1 MADENR
7 GHVPR
12 ILVVDDDPG
21 VARAL
26 SDLLSLHGYSVLR
39 ADSGEEALDAL
50 QAARCD
56 LVLLDIGLPGMS
68 GVEACARIRELHGP
82 SLPIVML
89 TGTGDSAA
97 ARHSYE
103 AGVDDFLHKP
113 IDTAALVLK
122 VRSFLRMRALRE
134 EIDKIREEAQSRVR
148 DMALLHEIGRD
159 WSLIAEPAE
168 FHRMVTQRLAS
179 LIGAPICIMG
189 LYDSASRT
197 LEAALPAFGLPD
209 ERTRLLRYP
218 DFRSLW
224 NFESGRAYVSNHA
237 RSDPRLKP
245 EIAATIDAESL
256 VLVPMIS
263 EGDVLGIL
271 AAANK
276 PGGFTE
282 DDVHLISI
290 FAGPAATFLRS
301 RQIFDAQRRH
311 AARLERLPDIMGA
324 MAAATDRGRLLTLT
338 VSRVHKELG
347 YGHVAFFTAA
357 EGDAFTL
364 VCEAGGERPTTLAV
378 DRERLTW
385 AVRGG
390 APLQASREGFSEI
403 AVPVRAGEQALGV
416 INVLRNGGGGFGE
429 DEANLLSALA
439 GQLALA
445 LQKAAGV
452 EATELMARQMATL
465 YDLGLETSALRDLQ
479 GLFVKATEEAGRL
492 IKADHVS
499 AFRLSEAEGTL
510 RLFAAWASDP
520 SREPYSV
527 PTFRLGE
534 GIAGRV
540 ARDWVPAMVNDA
552 DTNPD
557 FVQRQNPVGRILCVP
572 LTHFDQERGA
582 PVLFGVLNATRKLG
596 TPRFT
601 HDDLEYLTRFAGQLS
616 IAVANSMA
624 FAAERE
630 RSEQLALV
638 NALIREI
645 GGYLSR
651 ERILETAVRRIQE
664 AFRFPVVMIGIPDH
678 ETATEKTV
686 AAAGPDPTLL
696 VRNSYPLQAGIAG
709 RAIRE
714 KRTIMVADVADDPE
728 SVRIVP
734 STRSE
739 VAIPIL
745 SGDEVVAVLTVESDQ
760 PRAFDRAQVIT
771 LETLADGI
779 GIILR
784 NAELYQALEQTNVKL
799 VELDRLKSE
808 VVNVV
813 AHDFRAPLSG
823 VLGYAELLEWK
834 PDAPRA
840 ERVEQARS
848 IIRAATHMASLVDKT
863 LKTTRLE
870 TGHFPFEF
878 GVMDLGAVI
887 RSVLARLPE
896 DPRHSLTIDMPE
908 DPMACWADCDRITE
922 VLENLLSNAA
932 KYSPDGGPLRLAA
945 SVAGETVTVQV
956 SDPGIGIAG
965 SELERLFRPFSRVR
979 SPETAEIE
987 GSGLGLYICDRIVRA
1002 HGGRVW
1008 AESRP
1013 GSGSTFSFSLPLFG
1027 VTAQT
1032 RSPLVLVA
1040 AGDEGTR
1047 REVRRVAEELGFS
1060 THEVADGVEAVEAAV
1075 RLRPA
1080 AIVLDRIL
1088 PRLQADEVAERLK
1101 ENVATAGVPLFVLA
1115 SQADLG
1121 SRASLF
1127 RGWVPKPL
1135 DRVLLASALGTLLSP
1150 A

>member
-1 MADENR
+1 MVDANR

-39 ADSGEEALDAL
+39 ADSGEEALEAL
-50 QAARCD
+50 EAARCD

-68 GVEACARIRELHGP
+68 GVEACTRIRERHGP

-89 TGTGDSAA
+89 TGTLDSAA
-97 ARHSYE
+97 SRHSYE

-113 IDTAALVLK
+113 LDTAALVLK
-122 VRSFLRMRALRE
+122 VRSFLRLKTLHD
-134 EIDKIREEAQSRVR
+134 EIFRTREEAQSRVR

-159 WSLIAEPAE
+159 WSLIAEPAQ

-179 LIGAPICIMG
+179 LIGAPVCILG
-189 LYDSASRT
+189 LYDSATRT

-237 RSDPRLKP
+237 RSDPRLMP
-245 EIAATIDAESL
+245 EMAATIGADSL

-276 PGGFTE
+276 PDGFTD

-290 FAGPAATFLRS
+290 FAGPAATFIRS
-301 RQIFDAQRRH
+301 RQIFDTQRRH

-338 VSRVHKELG
+338 VSRVQKELG
-347 YGHVAFFTAA
+347 YGHVAFFSAA
-357 EGDAFTL
+357 EDDAL
-364 VCEAGGERPTTLAV
+364 CLECEAGGERPKSVAV

-385 AVRGG
+385 AIRGG
-390 APLQASREGFSEI
+390 ALLQAARGGFSEI

-416 INVLRNGGGGFGE
+416 VNVLRGGEGGFGE

-445 LQKAAGV
+445 LQKTAGV
-452 EATELMARQMATL
+452 EATERMARQMATL
-465 YDLGLETSALRDLQ
+465 YDLGLETSALRDLK

-520 SREPYSV
+520 SREPFAV
-527 PTFRLGE
+527 PTFHLGE

-540 ARDWVPAMVNDA
+540 ARDWVPAMVNDPEGH
-552 DTNPD
+552 PD
-557 FVQRQNPVGRILCVP
+557 FVPRLNPVGRILCVP

-582 PVLFGVLNATRKLG
+582 PVLFGVLNATRKRG
-596 TPRFT
+596 MPRFT

-638 NALIREI
+638 NTLIREI
-645 GGYLSR
+645 AGNLSR

-664 AFRFPVVMIGIPDH
+664 AFRFPVVMIGIPDY

-686 AAAGPDPTLL
+686 AAAGPDPNLL
-696 VRNSYPLQAGIAG
+696 VRDSYPLNAGITG
-709 RAIRE
+709 RALRE
-714 KRTIMVADVADDPE
+714 KRTI
-728 SVRIVP
+728 IVP
-734 STRSE
+734 DVSEDPDYLRIIPTTRSE

-745 SGDEVVAVLTVESDQ
+745 SGDDVVAVLNVESDQ

-834 PDAPRA
+834 PDAPRD

-848 IIRAATHMASLVDKT
+848 IIRAATHMATLVDKT

-878 GVMDLGAVI
+878 GVIDLGAVV
-887 RSVLARLPE
+887 RSVRARLPE
-896 DPRHSLTIDMPE
+896 NLKHPLTVEMPE
-908 DPMACWADCDRITE
+908 DPMPCWADRDRIAE

-932 KYSPDGGPLRLAA
+932 KYSPDGGSLVLSLR
-945 SVAGETVTVQV
+945 VDGETVTVCMA
-956 SDPGIGIAG
+956 DRGIGIES
-965 SELERLFRPFSRVR
+965 SELGRLFRPFSRVR
-979 SPETAEIE
+979 SPQTAEIE

-1002 HGGRVW
+1002 HGGRLWV
-1008 AESRP
+1008 ESRP
-1013 GSGSTFSFSLPLFG
+1013 GEGSIFSFSLPLFG

-1047 REVRRVAEELGFS
+1047 REVRRAAEELGYG
-1060 THEVADGVEAVEAAV
+1060 THEVGDGVEAVEAAV

-1101 ENVATAGVPLFVLA
+1101 ENLATANVPLFVLA
-1115 SQADLG
+1115 SEADLG
-1121 SRASLF
+1121 TRASLF
-1127 RGWVPKPL
+1127 RGCVPKPL
-1135 DRVLLASALGTLLSP
+1135 DRVLLASTLGTLLSP
-1150 A
+1150 V

>member
-1 MADENR
+1 MADDAH

-26 SDLLSLHGYSVLR
+26 ADLLSLHGYSVLR
-39 ADSGEEALDAL
+39 ADSGEEALDTL
-50 QAARCD
+50 EAARCD

-68 GVEACARIRELHGP
+68 GVEACTRIRERHGP

-89 TGTGDSAA
+89 TGTGDASAA
-97 ARHSYE
+97 RQSYE

-113 IDTAALVLK
+113 LDTAALILK
-122 VRSFLRMRALRE
+122 VRSFVRLKALSDEILRS
-134 EIDKIREEAQSRVR
+134 REEAQSRVR

-168 FHRMVTQRLAS
+168 FHRMVTERLAS
-179 LIGAPICIMG
+179 LIGAPLCILW

-197 LEAALPAFGLPD
+197 LEAALPAFGLAD
-209 ERTRLLRYP
+209 EQTRKLRYP

-237 RSDPRLKP
+237 RSDPRLLP
-245 EIAATIDAESL
+245 EIAATIGAESL

-263 EGDVLGIL
+263 EGDVLGML

-276 PGGFTE
+276 EGGFNEE
-282 DDVHLISI
+282 DIHLISI
-290 FAGPAATFLRS
+290 LAGPAATFVRS

-311 AARLERLPDIMGA
+311 TARLERLPDIMGA
-324 MAAATDRGRLLTLT
+324 MAATTDRGRLLTLT
-338 VSRVHKELG
+338 VSRVQKELG
-347 YGHVAFFTAA
+347 YGHVAYFAPGET
-357 EGDAFTL
+357 TL
-364 VCEAGGERPTTLAV
+364 TLECEAGGERPGALSV
-378 DRERLTW
+378 DLERLTW

-390 APLQASREGFSEI
+390 APLQAAREGFSEI

-416 INVLRNGGGGFGE
+416 LNVLRSGDGGFGE
-429 DEANLLSALA
+429 DEVNLLSALS

-445 LQKAAGV
+445 LQKTAGI
-452 EATELMARQMATL
+452 EATERMARQMATL
-465 YDLGLETSALRDLQ
+465 YDLGLETSALRDLK
-479 GLFVKATEEAGRL
+479 GLFVKSTEEAGRL

-499 AFRLSEAEGTL
+499 AFRLSEAEGML
-510 RLFAAWASDP
+510 QLFAAWARDP
-520 SREPYSV
+520 SREPYAVSI
-527 PTFRLGE
+527 FRLGE

-552 DTNPD
+552 DVNPD
-557 FVQRQNPVGRILCVP
+557 FVPRGNPVGRILCVP
-572 LTHFDQERGA
+572 LTHFDHERGA
-582 PVLFGVLNATRKLG
+582 PVLFGVLNATRKPG

-624 FAAERE
+624 FAGERE
-630 RSEQLALV
+630 RSDQLALV
-638 NALIREI
+638 NTLIREI
-645 GGYLSR
+645 AGNLSR
-651 ERILETAVRRIQE
+651 DRILETSVRRIQE
-664 AFRFPVVMIGIPDH
+664 AFRFPVVMIGVPDR
-678 ETATEKTV
+678 EAGLERTV

-696 VRNSYPLQAGIAG
+696 VRDAYPLFEGITG
-709 RAIRE
+709 RALRE
-714 KRTIMVADVADDPE
+714 KRTVMVPNVADDPDY
-728 SVRIVP
+728 VRIVAT
-734 STRSE
+734 TRSE
-739 VAIPIL
+739 VAIPIV
-745 SGDEVVAVLTVESDQ
+745 SGDEVVAILNVESDL

-784 NAELYQALEQTNVKL
+784 NAELYRALEQTNLKL
-799 VELDRLKSE
+799 VDLDRLKSE

-834 PDAPRA
+834 PDAPRE
-840 ERVEQARS
+840 ERVDQARA
-848 IIRAATHMASLVDKT
+848 IIRSATHMASLVDKT

-878 GVMDLGAVI
+878 GIMDLGAVV
-887 RSVLARLPE
+887 RLVLGRVPTDPHHPLVIDLPE
-896 DPRHSLTIDMPE
+896 DPLP
-908 DPMACWADCDRITE
+908 CWADRDRVTE
-922 VLENLLSNAA
+922 VIENLLSNAT
-932 KYSPDGGPLRLAA
+932 KYSPDGGELRLR
-945 SVAGETVTVQV
+945 VEVEGETVTVSV
-956 SDPGIGIAG
+956 TDRGIGIAAAD
-965 SELERLFRPFSRVR
+965 LERLFRPFSRVR
-979 SPETAEIE
+979 TLKTADIE

-1002 HGGRVW
+1002 HGGRLW

-1013 GSGSTFSFSLPLFG
+1013 GEGSVFSFSIPLFG

-1047 REVRRVAEELGFS
+1047 REIRRVAEEMGYG
-1060 THEVADGVEAVEAAV
+1060 THEVSDGLDAVEAAV
-1075 RLRPA
+1075 RLRPVA
-1080 AIVLDRIL
+1080 VILDRIL
-1088 PRLQADEVAERLK
+1088 PRLQAHEVAERLRDSA
-1101 ENVATAGVPLFVLA
+1101 ATAGVPIFVLA
-1115 SQADLG
+1115 AEADLG
-1121 SRASLF
+1121 TNASLF
-1127 RGWVPKPL
+1127 RACVPKPL
-1135 DRVLLASALGTLLSP
+1135 DRVLLASVLGTLLSP
-1150 A
+1150 V

>member
-1 MADENR
+1 
-7 GHVPR
+7 VPR

-39 ADSGEEALDAL
+39 ADSGEEAIAAL
-50 QAARCD
+50 EAARCD

-68 GVEACARIRELHGP
+68 GVEACARMRQRHGP

-89 TGTGDSAA
+89 TGTGDSTAS
-97 ARHSYE
+97 RRSYE

-113 IDTAALVLK
+113 LDATALVLK
-122 VRSFLRMRALRE
+122 VRSFLRMKALHD
-134 EIDKIREEAQSRVR
+134 EIGKTREEAQSRVR

-179 LIGAPICIMG
+179 LIQAPICIMG

-197 LEAALPAFGLPD
+197 LEAALPAFGLSD
-209 ERTRLLRYP
+209 EQARRLRYP

-224 NFESGRAYVSNHA
+224 NFESGRAYVSNQA
-237 RSDPRLKP
+237 RSDPRLKA
-245 EIAATIDAESL
+245 EIATTLGAESL

-263 EGDVLGIL
+263 EGDVLGML

-290 FAGPAATFLRS
+290 FAGPAATFVRS
-301 RQIFDAQRRH
+301 RQIFDRQRRH
-311 AARLERLPDIMGA
+311 AARLERLPGIMGA
-324 MAAATDRGRLLTLT
+324 MAAAPDRGRLLALT
-338 VSRVHKELG
+338 VSRVQKELT
-347 YGHVAFFTAA
+347 YDHVAFFAAKDDGSLAA
-357 EGDAFTL
+357 E
-364 VCEAGGERPTTLAV
+364 CEAGIERPPTQEV

-385 AVRGG
+385 AIRGG
-390 APLQASREGFSEI
+390 APLQASRDGFSEI

-416 INVLRNGGGGFGE
+416 LNVQRGGGSGFGE

-445 LQKAAGV
+445 LQKTAGV
-452 EATELMARQMATL
+452 EATERMAGQMATL
-465 YDLGLETSALRDLQ
+465 YDLGLETSALRDLK

-499 AFRLSEAEGTL
+499 AFRVSEAEGTL

-520 SREPYSV
+520 AREPYAV

-552 DTNPD
+552 DMNPE
-557 FVQRQNPVGRILCVP
+557 VVRRQNPVGRILCVP
-572 LTHFDQERGA
+572 LTPFDQERGA
-582 PVLFGVLNATRKLG
+582 PSLFGVLNATRKPG
-596 TPRFT
+596 APPFT

-638 NALIREI
+638 NTLIREI
-645 GGYLSR
+645 AGNLSR

-664 AFRFPVVMIGIPDH
+664 AFRFPVVMIAVPDY
-678 ETATEKTV
+678 ETATERAV

-696 VRNSYPLQAGIAG
+696 IRDSYPLYAGITG
-709 RAIRE
+709 RALRE
-714 KRTIMVADVADDPE
+714 KRTMIVPDVAEDPDYI
-728 SVRIVP
+728 RIVP
-734 STRSE
+734 TTRSE
-739 VAIPIL
+739 VAIPVL
-745 SGDEVVAVLTVESDQ
+745 AGDEAVAVLNVESDQ

-834 PDAPRA
+834 PDAPQG
-840 ERVEQARS
+840 ERVEQARA

-878 GVMDLGAVI
+878 GIMDLGAVV

-896 DPRHSLTIDMPE
+896 DPRHPLTVDMPE
-908 DPMACWADCDRITE
+908 DPMPCWADRDRVAE

-932 KYSPDGGPLRLAA
+932 KYSPNGGPLGLA
-945 SVAGETVTVQV
+945 VRVDGETVNVAV
-956 SDPGIGIAG
+956 SDRGIGIAP

-1008 AESRP
+1008 AESKP
-1013 GSGSTFSFSLPLFG
+1013 GEGSVFSLSLPLFG
-1027 VTAQT
+1027 VAAQT

-1047 REVRRVAEELGFS
+1047 REVRRVAEELGYG

-1080 AIVLDRIL
+1080 AVVLDRIL

-1101 ENVATAGVPLFVLA
+1101 ENMVTASVPLFVLA
-1115 SQADLG
+1115 SEADLG
-1121 SRASLF
+1121 SRVGLF
-1127 RGWVPKPL
+1127 RGCVPKPL
-1135 DRVLLASALGTLLSP
+1135 DRSLLAATLGALLSP

>member
-1 MADENR
+1 M
-7 GHVPR
+7 
-12 ILVVDDDPG
+12 DDDPG

-39 ADSGEEALDAL
+39 ADSGEEALDTL

-68 GVEACARIRELHGP
+68 GVEACARIRERYGP

-97 ARHSYE
+97 ARLSYE

-113 IDTAALVLK
+113 LDTAALILK
-122 VRSFLRMRALRE
+122 VRSFVRLKTLTDEVLRS
-134 EIDKIREEAQSRVR
+134 REEAQSRVR
-148 DMALLHEIGRD
+148 DMALLHEISRD

-168 FHRMVTQRLAS
+168 FHRMVTERVAS
-179 LIGAPICIMG
+179 LIGAPLCILW
-189 LYDSASRT
+189 LYDSVSRT
-197 LEAALPAFGLPD
+197 LEAALPAFGLTD
-209 ERTRLLRYP
+209 DQTRRLRYP
-218 DFRSLW
+218 EFRSLW

-237 RSDPRLKP
+237 RTDPRLLP
-245 EIAATIDAESL
+245 EIAATIGAESIIF
-256 VLVPMIS
+256 VPMIS
-263 EGDVLGIL
+263 EGDVLGML
-271 AAANK
+271 GAANK
-276 PGGFTE
+276 AGGFTE
-282 DDVHLISI
+282 EDTHLISI
-290 FAGPAATFLRS
+290 LAGPAATFVRS
-301 RQIFDAQRRH
+301 RQIFDAQKRH

-324 MAAATDRGRLLTLT
+324 MAATADRGRLLTLT
-338 VSRVHKELG
+338 VSRVQKELG
-347 YGHVAFFTAA
+347 YGHVAYFAPG
-357 EGDAFTL
+357 EGNTL
-364 VCEAGGERPTTLAV
+364 NLECEAGTERPASLGV

-390 APLQASREGFSEI
+390 APLQAAREGFSEI
-403 AVPVRAGEQALGV
+403 AIPVRAGEHALGV
-416 INVLRNGGGGFGE
+416 LNVLKTGEVGFGE
-429 DEANLLSALA
+429 DEANLLSALT

-445 LQKAAGV
+445 LQKAAGI
-452 EATELMARQMATL
+452 EATERMARQMATL
-465 YDLGLETSALRDLQ
+465 YDLGLETSALRDLK
-479 GLFVKATEEAGRL
+479 GLFVKSTEEAGRL

-499 AFRLSEAEGTL
+499 AFRLEEAEGAL
-510 RLFAAWASDP
+510 QLFAAWARDP
-520 SREPYSV
+520 SREPYAVSM
-527 PTFRLGE
+527 FRLGE

-552 DTNPD
+552 DLNPD
-557 FVQRQNPVGRILCVP
+557 FVPRGNPVGRILCVP

-582 PVLFGVLNATRKLG
+582 PVLFGVLNATRRPG

-630 RSEQLALV
+630 RSDQLALV
-638 NALIREI
+638 NTLVREI
-645 GGYLSR
+645 AGNLSR
-651 ERILETAVRRIQE
+651 ERILETSVRRIQE
-664 AFRFPVVMIGIPDH
+664 AFRFPVVMIGVPDR
-678 ETATEKTV
+678 EAGLERTV

-696 VRNSYPLQAGIAG
+696 VREAYPLFEGITG
-709 RAIRE
+709 RALRQ
-714 KRTIMVADVADDPE
+714 KRTIIVPNVADDPDY
-728 SVRIVP
+728 VRIVAT
-734 STRSE
+734 TRSE
-739 VAIPIL
+739 VAIPIV
-745 SGDEVVAVLTVESDQ
+745 SGDEVVAVLNVESDL

-784 NAELYQALEQTNVKL
+784 NAELYRALEQTNLKL

-834 PDAPRA
+834 ADAPRE
-840 ERVEQARS
+840 ERVEQARA
-848 IIRAATHMASLVDKT
+848 IIRSATHMASLVDKT

-878 GVMDLGAVI
+878 GIVDLGAVV
-887 RSVLARLPE
+887 RLVLGRLPE
-896 DPRHSLTIDMPE
+896 DAHHPLVVELPE
-908 DPMACWADCDRITE
+908 DPLPCWADRDRLSE
-922 VLENLLSNAA
+922 VVENLLSNAA
-932 KYSPDGGPLRLAA
+932 KYSPDGGTIRLR
-945 SVAGETVTVQV
+945 VEVEGETVTLSVA
-956 SDPGIGIAG
+956 DGGIGIAATD
-965 SELERLFRPFSRVR
+965 LERLFRPFSRVR
-979 SPETAEIE
+979 TLKTADIE

-1002 HGGRVW
+1002 HGGRLW

-1013 GSGSTFSFSLPLFG
+1013 GEGSVFSLSIPLFG

-1047 REVRRVAEELGFS
+1047 RDVRRVAEGIGYG
-1060 THEVADGVEAVEAAV
+1060 THEVSDGLDAVEAAV

-1080 AIVLDRIL
+1080 AVVLDRIL
-1088 PRLQADEVAERLK
+1088 PRLQAHEVAERLRD
-1101 ENVATAGVPLFVLA
+1101 NAATIGVPLFVLA
-1115 SQADLG
+1115 SEADLG
-1121 SRASLF
+1121 ARAGLF
-1127 RGWVPKPL
+1127 RGCVPKPL
-1135 DRVLLASALGTLLSP
+1135 DRAVLASALGTLLSP
-1150 A
+1150 V